1 MKAILF
7 IQMVDSD
14 EQKGPSSNDP
24 LFHGGGGGGRREI
37 CFEVQRKKTFRVLYD
52 MLLRGKH
59 LTPVMDC

>member
-1 MKAILF
+1 MKGFLS

-14 EQKGPSSNDP
+14 QQKGPSSNGP
-24 LFHGGGGGGRREI
+24 LFHVGGEYALKYKG
-37 CFEVQRKKTFRVLYD
+37 KKTFRVLYD